1 MKHYIKK
8 VLILVIKVIS
18 RCFTYKSIV
27 FFTFIADKLHTIWI
41 SNYIGAIGEGSLVCK
56 SCSLQGGGS
65 KNIKIGDNTIIG
77 KNCILGSWTQY
88 NSTTYTPQI
97 IIGNNCHIGEYSH
110 ISAIDSVM
118 IGNGVLTGRY
128 VYISDNNHGSTD
140 YESLLISPVER
151 ELSSKGIVKIG
162 NNVWIGD
169 KVAILSGVT
178 IGDGAIIAA
187 NAVVTKDV
195 PAFSIAGGVPA
206 RILKNVIQ

>member
-18 RCFTYKSIV
+18 RCFPYKSIV
-27 FFTFIADKLHTIWI
+27 FFTFIADKIHTIWI
-41 SNYIGAIGEGSLVCK
+41 SNYIGTIGNGTLVCRN
-56 SCSLQGGGS
+56 CSLQGGGG
-65 KNIKIGDNTIIG
+65 KNIKIGNNTTIG

-88 NSTTYTPQI
+88 NSRTYIPQI

-110 ISAIDSVM
+110 ISATDSIT

-128 VYISDNNHGSTD
+128 VYISDNNHGNTD
-140 YESLLISPVER
+140 YKSLLIRPVER
-151 ELSSKGIVKIG
+151 DLSSKGGVRIG

-178 IGDGAIIAA
+178 IGEGSIIAA

-195 PAFSIAGGVPA
+195 PAFSIVGGVPA